1 MTKTEGKETTLT
13 VFHNGTPIFTSDGNW
28 LYPLLE
34 LEAYLAD
41 HAFQPAKLLL
51 QDKIIGKAAAL
62 MIHRLG
68 FCTVKAG
75 VLSRLGHIPPN
86 LVAGRCRRTLIPS

>member
-1 MTKTEGKETTLT
+1 MTKTEGKETALT

-41 HAFQPAKLLL
+41 HAFQPAKLFLE
-51 QDKIIGKAAAL
+51 QNAL
-62 MIHRLG
+62 RADSENIDPFLRDQ
-68 FCTVKAG
+68 
-75 VLSRLGHIPPN
+75 
-86 LVAGRCRRTLIPS
+86 LVAR